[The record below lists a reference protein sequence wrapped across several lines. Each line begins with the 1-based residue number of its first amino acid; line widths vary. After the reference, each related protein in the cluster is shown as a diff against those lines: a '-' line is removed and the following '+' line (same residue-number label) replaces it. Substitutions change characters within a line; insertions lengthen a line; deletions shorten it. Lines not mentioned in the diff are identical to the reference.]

1 MVIPAASTGRDN
13 SKSTAVINTA
23 HTNKGNKPIRNPGD
37 LIFITV
43 AIKFMAP
50 KIEDIPAICRLNIA
64 KSTDASE
71 AIADNGGY
79 TVHPV
84 PAPAPVTLDSNN
96 RLNDGGNN
104 QKLKLFSLGKAI
116 SGPPIIRG
124 KNQLPNPPIIAGIT
138 MKNIITNACAV
149 ITTL

>member
-1 MVIPAASTGRDN
+1 MKNELLKFLSVNSIVIPAASTGRDN

-79 TVHPV
+79 TVTRYLH
-84 PAPAPVTLDSNN
+84 LH
-96 RLNDGGNN
+96 L
-104 QKLKLFSLGKAI
+104 
-116 SGPPIIRG
+116 
-124 KNQLPNPPIIAGIT
+124 
-138 MKNIITNACAV
+138 
-149 ITTL
+149 